1 MLSRETLLEIH
12 KTVDQ
17 IETQMDS
24 FNQVGLKIARRTQI
38 IIRSVIFIL
47 LCVVLLNFLMLYGFM
62 GEMHKVVSNMIDM
75 YTRFGTMSQDMH
87 QMTSAVINMEQNIR
101 GIPTISN
108 SMNNMNTQVNGM
120 KNNVNTMTH
129 KIVGIDQNMTIINSG
144 VYDMANRFDHLS
156 FTVHNMG
163 HNVNQMS
170 RPIHSTPFYP

>member
-24 FNQVGLKIARRTQI
+24 FNQMGAKIARRTQI
-38 IIRSVIFIL
+38 IIRTVIATL
-47 LCVVLLNFLMLYGFM
+47 LCVVIMNFFMLHGFM
-62 GEMHKVVSNMIDM
+62 GEMQKVVSNMVDM

-87 QMTSAVINMEQNIR
+87 KMTGAVINMEQNIR

-108 SMNNMNTQVNGM
+108 SMNNMNTQVGGM
-120 KNNVNTMTH
+120 KNNVNTMTN
-129 KIVGIDQNMTIINSG
+129 KIVGIDQNMTIIGGG